1 MEQSGRQADL
11 AAVWY
16 TESRLM
22 RRLGSRGRVSLSLSL
37 SPFLSSFSFAFGIS
51 FPFLLRLHHL
61 RATVSTYQRERWRT
75 VPAEREAAVINKI
88 NSKPNIYTQARD
100 EMSWK
105 QRLPAYTASLH
116 SVSVC
121 VSRGPTSHFDVAAW
135 IHEKTLSLRGMSVT
149 NWFSPCRC
157 CGRKRG
163 MEEKERMEQRVFD
176 VLRLWPRGRGEEGA

>member
-1 MEQSGRQADL
+1 M
-11 AAVWY
+11 
-16 TESRLM
+16 
-22 RRLGSRGRVSLSLSL
+22 
-37 SPFLSSFSFAFGIS
+37 
-51 FPFLLRLHHL
+51 
-61 RATVSTYQRERWRT
+61 
-75 VPAEREAAVINKI
+75 INKI

-135 IHEKTLSLRGMSVT
+135 IHEKTLSLHGMSVT